1 MVELLLRS
9 LVVGRWSLVVG
20 RWPDRFLTELPNQ
33 SASTGLARAAIDR
46 ERQPIWL
53 GQQPTTNYRPPGND
67 GTCNARVSPKFR
79 LHARRDKYLWR
90 RHLGARGS
98 DLSVMKPR
106 GKSLIGRSCATM
118 KTRWRRLLEQH
129 CWRNYERWPS

>member
-9 LVVGRWSLVVG
+9 LIVDRWS
-20 RWPDRFLTELPNQ
+20 DRFLTELPNQ
-33 SASTGLARAAIDR
+33 LASTGLARAAIDR

-53 GQQPTTNYRPPGND
+53 GQQPPTTNYRPPGNN
-67 GTCNARVSPKFR
+67 GTYNARVSPKFR
-79 LHARRDKYLWR
+79 LHSRRDKYLWR
-90 RHLGARGS
+90 RHLRASGS

-129 CWRNYERWPS
+129 CWRSYERW